1 MSKTKADIIM
11 ANAVKYGLVN
21 YRADTMEPLCT
32 TELGELIREDMA
44 KNFDADPSAMLNTQ
58 GTETG
63 RFSEPV
69 EPEDFTGLPTHEPV
83 MNIVEEFLVGQNPC
97 AYYKL
102 NNEGVVKFEQVL
114 KLSKP

>member
-1 MSKTKADIIM
+1 M

-44 KNFDADPSAMLNTQ
+44 KNFDADPSAMLPVTDAPL
-58 GTETG
+58 
-63 RFSEPV
+63 EPV

-83 MNIVEEFLVGQNPC
+83 MNIVEEFLAGRNPC
-97 AYYKL
+97 AHYKL